1 MAVATRLTT
10 NNRQPR
16 LLALDI
22 DGTLTRPGRGPDK
35 EILRLLGGL
44 DALGVTVVVA
54 TGRGTYAAREVTR
67 ELPATAYAVLNN
79 GGIVRRVCDGLAL
92 RARHMTHA
100 AATAV
105 LQVYRDRGMAA
116 IWVESPFAGGRYLC
130 DGAWWNHAPTRS
142 YLSTKL
148 PIIRPM
154 PRTTIAA
161 PAVEVF
167 AFGDPEAVAGA
178 EHRINDELGDAVSTV
193 SWWSERLGAGGLE
206 ALPAGGTKGEAVAWL
221 AGELGIDAAEVV
233 AVGDD
238 RNDIEMLQWAGR
250 GIAMS
255 HAPPEVKAAADEVS
269 AVEGPPAIGALMRG
283 VWGV

>member
-1 MAVATRLTT
+1 MRTSL
-10 NNRQPR
+10 QPR

-22 DGTLTRPGRGPDK
+22 DGTLTRPGRGPDHDV
-35 EILRLLGGL
+35 LQLLGGL

-54 TGRGTYAAREVTR
+54 TGRGTYATGEITR
-67 ELPATAYAVLNN
+67 ELPASAYAVLNN
-79 GGIVRRVCDGLAL
+79 GGIVRRVSDGHVL

-100 AATAV
+100 AAAAV
-105 LQVYRDRGMAA
+105 LQVYRDLGLAA

-130 DGAWWNHAPTRS
+130 DGAWWNYAPTRS

-148 PIIRPM
+148 PIIRPL
-154 PRTTIAA
+154 PRTAIAA

-167 AFGDPEAVAGA
+167 AFGDRAAVAGA
-178 EHRINDELGDAVSTV
+178 ERRINDELGDAVSTV

-206 ALPAGGTKGEAVAWL
+206 SLPAGGTKGEAVAWL
-221 AGELGIDAAEVV
+221 AGQLDIDAAEVV

-255 HAPPEVKAAADEVS
+255 HAPPDVRAAADEV
-269 AVEGPPAIGALMRG
+269 ATIEGPPAIGQLMRQ
-283 VWGV
+283 VWSV

>member
-1 MAVATRLTT
+1 MRISL
-10 NNRQPR
+10 QPR

-22 DGTLTRPGRGPDK
+22 DGTLTRPGRGPDHGV
-35 EILRLLGGL
+35 LQLLGGL

-54 TGRGTYAAREVTR
+54 TGRGTYATGEITR
-67 ELPATAYAVLNN
+67 ELPASAYAVLNN
-79 GGIVRRVCDGLAL
+79 GGIVRRVRDGSVL
-92 RARHMTHA
+92 RARHLAYSAARSVVQVFRDQGMT
-100 AATAV
+100 
-105 LQVYRDRGMAA
+105 A

-130 DGAWWNHAPTRS
+130 DGAWWSHAPTRS

-148 PIIRPM
+148 PIIRPL
-154 PRTTIAA
+154 PRTAIAA

-167 AFGDPEAVAGA
+167 AFGDRAAVAGA
-178 EHRINDELGDAVSTV
+178 ERRINDELGDAVSTV

-221 AGELGIDAAEVV
+221 AGELGIDASEVV

-250 GIAMS
+250 GIAMA
-255 HAPPEVKAAADEVS
+255 HAPPDVQAAADDVA
-269 AVEGPPAIGALMRG
+269 AVEGPPAVRQIMRE
-283 VWGV
+283 VWSV

>member
-1 MAVATRLTT
+1 MRSTRT
-10 NNRQPR
+10 NLRPR
-16 LLALDI
+16 LLALDV
-22 DGTLTRPGRGPDK
+22 DGTLTWPGVGPDSDV
-35 EILRLLGGL
+35 IRSLGDL
-44 DALGVTVVVA
+44 AALGVPVVVA
-54 TGRGTYAAREVTR
+54 TGRGTYSTAEITR
-67 ELPATAYAVLNN
+67 ELPASAYTVLNN
-79 GGIVRRVCDGLAL
+79 GGIVRRVSDGQVL
-92 RARHMTHA
+92 RARHLTHA
-100 AATAV
+100 AADAV
-105 LQVYRDRGMAA
+105 LEVYRDCGMAG

-130 DGAWWNHAPTRS
+130 DGAWWAHAPTRS

-154 PRTTIAA
+154 PSAAVAA

-167 AFGDPEAVAGA
+167 AFGDRESVAGA
-178 EHRINDELGDAVSTV
+178 ERRINHELGDAVSTV

-206 ALPAGGTKGEAVAWL
+206 SLPAGGTKGEAVAWL

-250 GIAMS
+250 GVAMS
-255 HAPPEVKAAADEVS
+255 HAPPEVQAAGDEV
-269 AVEGPPAIGALMRG
+269 ATIEGPPAVRQLVHE